1 MRIAV
6 KVIPN
11 SNRTEIS
18 KEDDILKVRIKTPPN
33 KGKANNELIGVL
45 AKHFNTSKSKVRIL
59 KGDKSRDKLIEIFD

>member
-33 KGKANNELIGVL
+33 KGKANNELIGV
-45 AKHFNTSKSKVRIL
+45 
-59 KGDKSRDKLIEIFD
+59 